1 MTSQAGM
8 ERAPPR
14 LGQHVRLTM
23 PLTLD
28 LALNVAEQAER
39 ELSNQP
45 SLQPSGA
52 SQPHVRTADYERDE
66 DGEECFQAGTSS

>member
-1 MTSQAGM
+1 
-8 ERAPPR
+8 
-14 LGQHVRLTM
+14 M

-28 LALNVAEQAER
+28 VALHVAEQ
-39 ELSNQP
+39 ELSDQP